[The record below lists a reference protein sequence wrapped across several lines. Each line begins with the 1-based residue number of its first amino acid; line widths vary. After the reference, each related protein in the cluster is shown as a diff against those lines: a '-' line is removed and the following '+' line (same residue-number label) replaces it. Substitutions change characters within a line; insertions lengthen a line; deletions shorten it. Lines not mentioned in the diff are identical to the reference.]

1 MEKMINFYL
10 SDKDYE
16 DNTVLLDIFDWEAD
30 NSWYD
35 ELAVKII
42 NDVDKTEMIAP
53 NVFRSEFW
61 GTFSQGHLSGGV
73 KMLLCLRHKS
83 NFISKGIPEPF
94 TIASTLF
101 GDNCTKWIV
110 EISKEVEVNIK
121 LRHYIEFPHELEF
134 DGYAPE
140 LDMPIRNRRD
150 IAKLYLDERAK
161 ELMNNKYG
169 TYENPIYDYEPNY
182 DKESGTWKKY

>member
-1 MEKMINFYL
+1 MINFYL

-16 DNTVLLDIFDWEAD
+16 DNTVLLGIFDWEAD

-35 ELAVKII
+35 DLAVRII
-42 NDVDKTEMIAP
+42 NDVDKTEVIAP

-61 GTFSQGHLSGGV
+61 GTFSQDHLSGGV
-73 KMLLCLRHKS
+73 KMLLCLRHPD

-94 TIASTLF
+94 TIASSLF

-110 EISKEVEVNIK
+110 EISKEVDVNIK
-121 LRHYIEFPHELEF
+121 LRHFIEFPHELEF
-134 DGYAPE
+134 EGYAPE

-150 IAKLYLDERAK
+150 VAKLYLDKRAK